1 MKKEET
7 VLLEI
12 IDTGP
17 CARSE
22 LIQEAPSLIDEV
34 TETKIMPGQIP
45 KLIDRLTSLGHIGS
59 MGIRLDT
66 IVISRQGQNVLH
78 SN

>member
-1 MKKEET
+1 MGKEEN

-22 LIQEAPSLIDEV
+22 LIQESPSLIDET
-34 TETKIMPGQIP
+34 TETEIMPSQIP
-45 KLIDRLTSLGHIGS
+45 KLIDRLTNLGHIGS
-59 MGIRLDT
+59 TGIRLDT
-66 IVISRQGQNVLH
+66 IVISRQGQSVLH